1 VTAGAWLAIL
11 VVGVVALFVGHT
23 LGRRVKRDSRSA
35 EPTTSAV
42 VEIENSS
49 STARFQSLIDQL
61 PIGVTLFSA
70 GGEVIVK
77 NASADAMSGVRHIDA
92 LVEDAVERLATS
104 TPAGS
109 TNETQLAVAGPP
121 ARNYALMSSRLLSG
135 EVVVFADDVTTRE
148 RLESMRRDFVA
159 NLSHE
164 LKTPLG
170 GMAAL
175 SDSMIGETDHEVISR
190 LAERVASE
198 AQRMSAVID
207 DLLDLSRIESR
218 ADVRFEELD
227 VATIINE
234 AVSLQRLN
242 ADGAGIHLEVET
254 PRLDP
259 IRVDRTQM
267 LSAVSNLVEN
277 AIKYSERGDTVRI
290 RLSNGDSVRIEVSDE
305 GIGIA
310 QGDLERIFER
320 FYRVDRARSR
330 ATGGTGLGL
339 AIAKHA
345 VENNGGSIMVRST
358 EGQGSTFTIT
368 LPRGGVR

>member
-1 VTAGAWLAIL
+1 MNTAAWVALLI
-11 VVGVVALFVGHT
+11 VVAGGTFLM
-23 LGRRVKRDSRSA
+23 GRSRVRRDERELPIAVETTDDSA
-35 EPTTSAV
+35 ETRSQLQV
-42 VEIENSS
+42 M
-49 STARFQSLIDQL
+49 IDHL
-61 PIGVTLFSA
+61 PMGVTLFGP
-70 GGEVIVK
+70 GGAVLVK
-77 NASADAMSGVRHIDA
+77 NSAARSMSGVRHIDA
-92 LVEDAVERLATS
+92 LVDDAVERLATA
-104 TPAGS
+104 TPTGA
-109 TNETQLAVAGPP
+109 TRETTLTVTGPP
-121 ARNYALMSSRLLSG
+121 ARNYALSSSRLESG
-135 EVVVFADDVTTRE
+135 EVMVFVDDVTTRE

-175 SDSMIGETDHEVISR
+175 SDSMIGETDHAVIAR

-198 AQRMSAVID
+198 AQRMSMVID

-218 ADVRFEELD
+218 ADERFED
-227 VATIINE
+227 ADIASIVNE

-242 ADGAGIHLEVET
+242 ADAAGIRLEVEA
-254 PRLDP
+254 PPLAR
-259 IRVDRTQM
+259 IRVDRTQL

-290 RLSNGDSVRIEVSDE
+290 RLSDGDSVQIEVLDE

-345 VENNGGSIMVRST
+345 VENNGGSIAVRST
-358 EGQGSTFTIT
+358 EGQGSMFTIT

>member
-1 VTAGAWLAIL
+1 VTAGAWLTIVIVGAVAFL
-11 VVGVVALFVGHT
+11 VGRT
-23 LGRRVKRDSRSA
+23 LGKRAEQNSRSA
-35 EPTTSAV
+35 EEENAAV
-42 VEIENSS
+42 ASTDTASS
-49 STARFQSLIDQL
+49 SARFQSLIDQL

-70 GGEVIVK
+70 GGEVIAK
-77 NASADAMSGVRHIDA
+77 NASANAMSGVRHIDA
-92 LVEDAVERLATS
+92 LVEDAVERLAAS

-109 TNETQLAVAGPP
+109 TNDSQLAVAGPP
-121 ARNYALMSSRLLSG
+121 ARNYALMASRLASG

-175 SDSMIGETDHEVISR
+175 SDSMIGETDHEVIAR

-218 ADVRFEELD
+218 ADVRFEEVD
-227 VATIINE
+227 VATIVNE

-242 ADGAGIHLEVET
+242 AEAAGIHLEVET

-290 RLSNGDSVRIEVSDE
+290 RLSNGNSVKIEVSDE
-305 GIGIA
+305 GIGIS

-345 VENNGGSIMVRST
+345 VENNGGSIVVRSA

-368 LPRGGVR
+368 LPRGGAR

>member
-1 VTAGAWLAIL
+1 MGVT
-11 VVGVVALFVGHT
+11 VF
-23 LGRRVKRDSRSA
+23 DSRGH
-35 EPTTSAV
+35 V
-42 VEIENSS
+42 LYKNR
-49 STARFQSLIDQL
+49 TAK
-61 PIGVTLFSA
+61 G
-70 GGEVIVK
+70 
-77 NASADAMSGVRHIDA
+77 MSGTRHIDV
-92 LVEDAVERLATS
+92 LVDDAVERLAEQAALRGDS
-104 TPAGS
+104 ES
-109 TNETQLAVAGPP
+109 QLSLTGPP
-121 ARNYALMSSRLLSG
+121 ERHYALSASRIDSG
-135 EVVVFADDVTTRE
+135 EVAVFTSDVTAKD

-175 SDSMIGETDHEVISR
+175 SDSMIGESNHDVIAR

-218 ADVRFEELD
+218 ADIHFESVD
-227 VATIINE
+227 VSAVINE

-242 ADGAGIHLEVET
+242 SEKAGVAIKVDA

-259 IRVDRTQM
+259 VRIDRTQM
-267 LSAVSNLVEN
+267 LSAISNLIEN
-277 AIKYSERGDTVRI
+277 AIKYSEP
-290 RLSNGDSVRIEVSDE
+290 GDSVLVTLTNGEDVTIVIADE

-310 QGDLERIFER
+310 QEDLERVFER

-345 VENNGGSIMVRST
+345 VENNGGSIVVRST

-368 LPRGGVR
+368 LPRGGAR

>member
-1 VTAGAWLAIL
+1 MTAGAWLTIVIVGAVAFL
-11 VVGVVALFVGHT
+11 VGRT
-23 LGRRVKRDSRSA
+23 LGKRAEQNSRSA
-35 EPTTSAV
+35 EEENAAV
-42 VEIENSS
+42 ASTDTASS
-49 STARFQSLIDQL
+49 SARFQSLIDQL

-70 GGEVIVK
+70 GGEVIAK
-77 NASADAMSGVRHIDA
+77 NASANAMSGVRHIDA
-92 LVEDAVERLATS
+92 LVEDAVERLAAS

-109 TNETQLAVAGPP
+109 TNDSQLAVAGPP
-121 ARNYALMSSRLLSG
+121 ARNYALMASRLASG

-175 SDSMIGETDHEVISR
+175 SDSMIGETDHEVIAR

-218 ADVRFEELD
+218 ADVRFEEVD
-227 VATIINE
+227 VATIVNE

-242 ADGAGIHLEVET
+242 AEAAGIHLEVET

-290 RLSNGDSVRIEVSDE
+290 RLSNGNSVKIEVSDE
-305 GIGIA
+305 GIGIS

-345 VENNGGSIMVRST
+345 VENNGGSIVVRSA

-368 LPRGGVR
+368 LPRGGAR

>member
-1 VTAGAWLAIL
+1 VNTVAWIAIL
-11 VVGVVALFVGHT
+11 VVVGSLSFVA
-23 LGRRVKRDSRSA
+23 GRVFAKRSPREVMQPAS
-35 EPTTSAV
+35 P
-42 VEIENSS
+42 EIDPGNAL
-49 STARFQSLIDQL
+49 ARLQVLIDHL
-61 PIGVTLFSA
+61 PMGVTLF
-70 GGEVIVK
+70 GQDGEVMLRNSLAQSV
-77 NASADAMSGVRHIDA
+77 SGVRHIDA
-92 LVEDAVERLATS
+92 LVDDAVERLATATAVGDS
-104 TPAGS
+104 
-109 TNETQLAVAGPP
+109 NETTLTVTGPP
-121 ARNYALMSSRLLSG
+121 SRNYALSSSRLESG
-135 EVVVFADDVTTRE
+135 EAMVFVEDVTTRE

-175 SDSMIGETDHEVISR
+175 SDSMIGETDDAVIAR

-198 AQRMSAVID
+198 AQRMSMVID

-218 ADVRFEELD
+218 ADVQFEEVD
-227 VATIINE
+227 VAAIVNE

-242 ADGAGIHLEVET
+242 ADAAEIRLEVDA

-267 LSAVSNLVEN
+267 LSAISNLIEN
-277 AIKYSERGDTVRI
+277 AIKYSERGDSVKI
-290 RLSNGDSVRIEVSDE
+290 RLSNGNAVKIEVADE

-310 QGDLERIFER
+310 QADLERIFER

-368 LPRGGVR
+368 LPRGGAR

>member
-1 VTAGAWLAIL
+1 MNTTSWVAIL
-11 VVGVVALFVGHT
+11 IVVGTVAFFVGR
-23 LGRRVKRDSRSA
+23 GRARRGQRDVSRPI
-35 EPTTSAV
+35 ESAV
-42 VEIENSS
+42 DSGEPVEHL
-49 STARFQSLIDQL
+49 QVLIDQL
-61 PIGVTLFSA
+61 PMGVTLFGR
-70 GGEVIVK
+70 GGEVMVR
-77 NASADAMSGVRHIDA
+77 NSSARSMSGVRHIDA
-92 LVEDAVERLATS
+92 LVDDAVERLAAS
-104 TPAGS
+104 TPVGS
-109 TNETQLAVAGPP
+109 SNETTLTVTGPP
-121 ARNYALMSSRLLSG
+121 ARNYALSSSRLESG
-135 EVVVFADDVTTRE
+135 EVMVFVDDVTTRE

-175 SDSMIGETDHEVISR
+175 SDSMIGETDHAVIAR

-198 AQRMSAVID
+198 AQRMSMVID

-218 ADVRFEELD
+218 ADVRFEDVD
-227 VATIINE
+227 VASIINE

-242 ADGAGIHLEVET
+242 ADAGGIRLEVET
-254 PRLDP
+254 PRLEP
-259 IRVDRTQM
+259 IRADRTQM

-277 AIKYSERGDTVRI
+277 AIKYSERGDAVKI
-290 RLSNGDSVRIEVSDE
+290 RLSNGSSVKIEVTDE

-345 VENNGGSIMVRST
+345 VENNGGSIAVRST

-368 LPRGGVR
+368 LPRRGAR

>member
-1 VTAGAWLAIL
+1 VGIVAFL
-11 VVGVVALFVGHT
+11 VGRT
-23 LGRRVKRDSRSA
+23 LGKRAGQNSRSA
-35 EPTTSAV
+35 EAGNAAV
-42 VEIENSS
+42 AGTDAASS
-49 STARFQSLIDQL
+49 SARFQSLIDQL
-61 PIGVTLFSA
+61 PIGVTLIGAS
-70 GGEVIVK
+70 GETIAK
-77 NASADAMSGVRHIDA
+77 NASANSMSGVRHIDA
-92 LVEDAVERLATS
+92 LVEDAVERLAAS
-104 TPAGS
+104 TPAGT
-109 TNETQLAVAGPP
+109 TNESQLAVAGPP
-121 ARNYALMSSRLLSG
+121 ARNYALMASRLASG

-175 SDSMIGETDHEVISR
+175 SDSMIGETDHEVVAR

-218 ADVRFEELD
+218 ADVRFEEVD
-227 VATIINE
+227 VATIVNE

-254 PRLDP
+254 LRLDP
-259 IRVDRTQM
+259 IRIDRTQM

-277 AIKYSERGDTVRI
+277 AIKYSERGDTVKI
-290 RLSNGDSVRIEVSDE
+290 RLSNGNSVKIEISDE

-345 VENNGGSIMVRST
+345 VENNGGSIVVRST

-368 LPRGGVR
+368 LPRGGAR

>member
-1 VTAGAWLAIL
+1 MNASAWVAVLI
-11 VVGVVALFVGHT
+11 VGVVAFLA
-23 LGRRVKRDSRSA
+23 GRRWGRQAEGRS
-35 EPTTSAV
+35 PTVDVAISAV
-42 VEIENSS
+42 DDVESGS
-49 STARFQSLIDQL
+49 AFTRFQSLIDQL
-61 PIGVTLFSA
+61 PIGVTLFGA
-70 GGEVIVK
+70 GGEVMVR
-77 NASADAMSGVRHIDA
+77 NATANAMSGVRHIDA
-92 LVEDAVERLATS
+92 LVEDAVERLAVS

-121 ARNYALMSSRLLSG
+121 ARNYSLISSRLTSG

-175 SDSMIGETDHEVISR
+175 SDSMIGETDHEVIAR

-218 ADVRFEELD
+218 ADVRFDDVD
-227 VATIINE
+227 VAAIINE

-242 ADGAGIHLEVET
+242 ADGAGVHLDVET

-259 IRVDRTQM
+259 IRVDRTQI

-290 RLSNGDSVRIEVSDE
+290 RLSNGNSVKIEVSDE

-345 VENNGGSIMVRST
+345 VENNGGSIVVRST

-368 LPRGGVR
+368 LPRGGAR

>member
-1 VTAGAWLAIL
+1 MNASAWVAIL
-11 VVGVVALFVGHT
+11 VVGVASFIAGRALG
-23 LGRRVKRDSRSA
+23 KRTEIGSRKDDRFDSEVTTDVSA
-35 EPTTSAV
+35 ESF
-42 VEIENSS
+42 
-49 STARFQSLIDQL
+49 ARFKSLIDQL
-61 PIGVTLFSA
+61 PIGVTLFGTN
-70 GGEVIVK
+70 GGVVVR
-77 NASADAMSGVRHIDA
+77 NASANAMTGVRHIDA
-92 LVEDAVERLATS
+92 LVEDAVERLAVN
-104 TPAGS
+104 TPAGT

-121 ARNYALMSSRLLSG
+121 ARNYALISSRLDSG

-175 SDSMIGETDHEVISR
+175 SDSMIGETDQEVIAR

-218 ADVRFEELD
+218 ADVRFED
-227 VATIINE
+227 VDMSAIVNE
-234 AVSLQRLN
+234 AVSLQRIN
-242 ADGAGIHLEVET
+242 ADGAGIHLDVET
-254 PRLDP
+254 QRLDP

-277 AIKYSERGDTVRI
+277 AIKYSDRGDTVQI
-290 RLSNGDSVRIEVSDE
+290 RLSNGNSVKIEVSDE

-345 VENNGGSIMVRST
+345 VENNGGSIAVRST

-368 LPRGGVR
+368 LPRGGAR

>member
-1 VTAGAWLAIL
+1 VNASAWVAIL
-11 VVGVVALFVGHT
+11 VVGVVAFLAGRN
-23 LGRRVKRDSRSA
+23 LGKRAESIGRAIEPANFADSDIA
-35 EPTTSAV
+35 AA
-42 VEIENSS
+42 SS
-49 STARFQSLIDQL
+49 SARFQSLIDQL

-70 GGEVIVK
+70 VGEVMVK
-77 NASADAMSGVRHIDA
+77 NASANAMSGVRHIDA
-92 LVEDAVERLATS
+92 LVDAVERLAVN
-104 TPAGS
+104 TPAGT

-121 ARNYALMSSRLLSG
+121 ASNYALISSRLDSG

-175 SDSMIGETDHEVISR
+175 SDSMIGETDHQIVAR

-218 ADVRFEELD
+218 ADVRFENVD
-227 VATIINE
+227 VSAIVNE

-242 ADGAGIHLEVET
+242 ADGAGIRLEVEI

-267 LSAVSNLVEN
+267 LSAISNLVEN
-277 AIKYSERGDTVRI
+277 AIKYSDRGDTVKI
-290 RLSNGDSVRIEVSDE
+290 RLSNGNSVRIEVSDE

-345 VENNGGSIMVRST
+345 VENNGGSIVVRST

>member
-1 VTAGAWLAIL
+1 MTAGAWLAIL
-11 VVGVVALFVGHT
+11 IVGVVAFLAGRT
-23 LGRRVKRDSRSA
+23 LGKRA
-35 EPTTSAV
+35 E
-42 VEIENSS
+42 SS
-49 STARFQSLIDQL
+49 SRKVEQTGLTDPDTDAASSSARFQSLIDQL

-70 GGEVIVK
+70 AGEVMVK
-77 NASADAMSGVRHIDA
+77 NASANAMSGVRHIDA
-92 LVEDAVERLATS
+92 LVEDAVERLAAS
-104 TPAGS
+104 TPAAS
-109 TNETQLAVAGPP
+109 TKETQLAVAGPP
-121 ARNYALMSSRLLSG
+121 ARNYALISSRLASG

-175 SDSMIGETDHEVISR
+175 SDSMIGETDHEVIAR

-218 ADVRFEELD
+218 ADVRFEDVD

-290 RLSNGDSVRIEVSDE
+290 RLSNGNSVKIEVSDE

-345 VENNGGSIMVRST
+345 VENNGGSIVVRST

-368 LPRGGVR
+368 LPRGGAR

>member
-1 VTAGAWLAIL
+1 M
-11 VVGVVALFVGHT
+11 FD
-23 LGRRVKRDSRSA
+23 R
-35 EPTTSAV
+35 
-42 VEIENSS
+42 
-49 STARFQSLIDQL
+49 L
-61 PIGVTLFSA
+61 PMGVTLFGV
-70 GGEVIVK
+70 GGEVLVR
-77 NASADAMSGVRHIDA
+77 NALAASMSGVRHIDT
-92 LVEDAVERLATS
+92 LVDEAVERLAASTS
-104 TPAGS
+104 VGS
-109 TNETQLAVAGPP
+109 TSDTQLTVTGPP
-121 ARNYALMSSRLLSG
+121 ARTYALTSSRLETG
-135 EVVVFADDVTTRE
+135 EVVVFAEDVTTRE

-175 SDSMIGETDHEVISR
+175 SDSMIGETDHEVVAR

-218 ADVRFEELD
+218 ADVRMEDVD
-227 VATIINE
+227 VAAIINE

-242 ADGAGIHLEVET
+242 ADGAGIRLEVEA

-259 IRVDRTQM
+259 LRVDRTQM

-290 RLSNGDSVRIEVSDE
+290 RVSGGDSVKIEVSDE

-345 VENNGGSIMVRST
+345 VENNGGSITVRSV

-368 LPRGGVR
+368 LPRGAAR

>member
-1 VTAGAWLAIL
+1 M
-11 VVGVVALFVGHT
+11 VG
-23 LGRRVKRDSRSA
+23 KRAASNSRSG
-35 EPTTSAV
+35 EPVGSAV
-42 VEIENSS
+42 ADVDTSS
-49 STARFQSLIDQL
+49 SSARFQTLIDQL
-61 PIGVTLFSA
+61 PIGVTLFSPT
-70 GGEVIVK
+70 GEVMGK
-77 NASADAMSGVRHIDA
+77 NASANAMSGVRHIDA
-92 LVEDAVERLATS
+92 LVEDAVERLAAS

-109 TNETQLAVAGPP
+109 TKETQLAVAGPP
-121 ARNYALMSSRLLSG
+121 ARNYALLSSRLPSG

-148 RLESMRRDFVA
+148 RLESVRRDFVA

-175 SDSMIGETDHEVISR
+175 SDSMIGETDHGVIAR

-198 AQRMSAVID
+198 AQRMSRVID

-218 ADVRFEELD
+218 ADVRFEDVD

-242 ADGAGIHLEVET
+242 ADGAGIQIEVEA

-290 RLSNGDSVRIEVSDE
+290 RLSNGNSVKIEVSDE

-345 VENNGGSIMVRST
+345 VENNGGSIVVRST